1 MRVTGGQ
8 IRGRVLAAPKNLE
21 IRPSSNKVREA
32 IFNIIGQDLSG
43 SRVLD
48 LFSGTGL
55 LGIEA
60 LSRGAV
66 LADFVDH
73 AKQSLALIKKNLALC
88 GYEHSGQICKWDL
101 SKGLPKNPPFLDA
114 TYDLVFLDPPYRS
127 HPASGLIEAL
137 SVSSRL
143 APGALIV
150 LETGKT
156 AETKHVLPLQLI
168 KTRIY
173 GDTKLSIYK
182 KKDPL

>member
-1 MRVTGGQ
+1 MKITGGQ

-48 LFSGTGL
+48 MFSGTGL

-60 LSRGAV
+60 LSRGAT
-66 LADFVDH
+66 LAVFVDD
-73 AKQSLALIKKNLALC
+73 AKQSLSLIKKNLARC
-88 GYEHSGQICKWDL
+88 RYENSGQICKWDL
-101 SKGLPKNPPFLDA
+101 SKGLPEKGPYLDV
-114 TYDLVFLDPPYRS
+114 TYDLVFLDPPYRR
-127 HPASGLIEAL
+127 HLAAGLIEEL
-137 SVSSRL
+137 SASARL

-156 AETKHVLPLQLI
+156 AETKHVLPLHLLE
-168 KTRIY
+168 TRIY

-182 KKDPL
+182 KKDPS